1 MHDLIPIDA
10 TPPGTL
16 TEAEIDAT
24 MAFAKAQHS
33 PATRRCYASDWTD
46 FAAWCAERG
55 ASALPAHQRLV
66 AAYLSWLAQSGR
78 KASTIG
84 RRAAAIA
91 HRHKLAGHEPPTNGE
106 GVKATLRGI
115 RRTIGTA
122 PDQKAAITANTLR
135 SMLDLCPNTLRG
147 HRDRALLALGFA
159 GAFRRSELCNLQLS
173 DLSETPD
180 GLMIRIRHSKTDQEG
195 QGQEIAI
202 PRGARLRPVE
212 AVQTWLDA
220 AKITDGPLFRAVIWE
235 NGTMVARDGPL
246 GAENVAAVV
255 KSYAKR
261 AGLNPNTFAGHSLR
275 SGLITSCVEEGAS
288 PVRIAEHSRH
298 RSLDMIL
305 VYTRRANLFVDH
317 AAAKVL

>member
-1 MHDLIPIDA
+1 MHDLIL
-10 TPPGTL
+10 PPAAGLPTL
-16 TEAEIDAT
+16 TEAEVDQT
-24 MAFAKAQHS
+24 MRFAEAQHS
-33 PATRRCYASDWTD
+33 PATLRCYASDWRD
-46 FAAWCAERG
+46 FAAWCAARG
-55 ASALPAHQRLV
+55 ACPLPVHVGVLSV
-66 AAYLSWLAQSGR
+66 YLSDLASAGR

-91 HRHKLAGHEPPTNGE
+91 HRHKLTGHEPPTSGE
-106 GVKATLRGI
+106 GVKAVLKGI

-122 PDQKAAITANTLR
+122 PDQKAAVTANTLR

-159 GAFRRSELCNLQLS
+159 GAFRRSELCALQLS
-173 DLSETPD
+173 DLTETPD

-212 AVQTWLDA
+212 AVQTWLSHA
-220 AKITDGPLFRAVIWE
+220 AITDGPLFRAIVWE
-235 NGTMVARDGPL
+235 NSVMVARDGPL
-246 GAENVAAVV
+246 GSENVAAVV

-261 AGLNPNTFAGHSLR
+261 AGLNPTTFAGHSLR

>member
-16 TEAEIDAT
+16 TTAEIDAT
-24 MAFAKAQHS
+24 MAYAQAETAE
-33 PATRRCYASDWTD
+33 ATRRAYRSDWSD
-46 FAAWCAERG
+46 FTTWCA
-55 ASALPAHQRLV
+55 AHNATPLPAHVGIV
-66 AAYLSWLAQSGR
+66 AAYLSHLATTGL

-84 RRAAAIA
+84 RRAAAIN

-115 RRTIGTA
+115 RRTLGTA

-159 GAFRRSELCNLQLS
+159 GAFRRSELCALQLS
-173 DLSETPD
+173 DLTETSD

-212 AVQTWLDA
+212 AVQTWLA
-220 AKITDGPLFRAVIWE
+220 AAAISDGPLFRAIIWQ

-246 GAENVAAVV
+246 GSENVAAVV

-261 AGLNPNTFAGHSLR
+261 AGLNPTTFAGHSLR